1 MALGTTLGILAST
14 TSTPGFSNTYSLEF
28 DGVDDRVQLS
38 SDFVASGEF
47 TLSFWMKPISAGS
60 PISEIYPIGTF
71 PGNNDYVK
79 LDQIGVMW
87 LRLGGVT
94 AIFNESVYGGGANN
108 LVLDTWQ
115 NIVFIRDSSN
125 VIRCYRNGVDF
136 GYNVAAA
143 TNSNTLTLNSFGR
156 IITNTFGYEGGLD
169 EIALFQTDE
178 TANLSTLS
186 TSPVVDL
193 TSLNPIAWYR
203 FEEGSGTTAIDS
215 GTGGNNGTLENSP
228 TYSTDIPT

>member
-1 MALGTTLGILAST
+1 MRFGPLPPS
-14 TSTPGFSNTYSLEF
+14 FQNTYSLNF
-28 DGVDDRVQLS
+28 DGMDDRVQLT

-47 TLSFWMKPISAGS
+47 TLSFWMKPTTVGS
-60 PISEIYPIGTF
+60 GNGKIYPIGTF
-71 PGNNDYVK
+71 PGNSNYIK
-79 LDQIGVMW
+79 LDQIGVLW
-87 LRLGGVT
+87 LRLGAT
-94 AIFNESVYGGGANN
+94 TIIFNESVYGSGANN
-108 LVLDTWQ
+108 LVLNDWQ
-115 NIVFIRDSSN
+115 NITFIRDNSN
-125 VIRCYRNGVDF
+125 IIRCYKNGVDF

-156 IITNTFGYEGGLD
+156 IIVNSFGYEGELD
-169 EIALFQTDE
+169 EIAFWNSDE
-178 TANLSTLS
+178 TVNISTIS